1 MQIYRGLHDF
11 HYICIVSCFAR
22 VISSFWTVGYCRLLR
37 HIFKACFHELCC
49 FFYAFCSCAVV
60 LVWFLKVCELRVP
73 HGVLDVSVSQQL
85 HHMEDVF
92 GLVVFHC
99 CLPVSEGMKVDLEE
113 PGVCQFG
120 CASSA
125 LYAEVCFITWQLAVA
140 KYPLW
145 ARDDSSR
152 LECPNSCNSQL
163 FIAAKTKARW
173 REV

>member
-11 HYICIVSCFAR
+11 HYFCIVSCFAR

-37 HIFKACFHELCC
+37 HIQNLFSRALLFLLCFLRLR
-49 FFYAFCSCAVV
+49 YGIG
-60 LVWFLKVCELRVP
+60 LIQVCELRVA
-73 HGVLDVSVSQQL
+73 HGVLDVSVSQQF
-85 HHMEDVF
+85 HNVEDVF

-125 LYAEVCFITWQLAVA
+125 LYAEVCFITWQLTVA
-140 KYPLW
+140 KYPFW
-145 ARDDSSR
+145 TRDDSSR
-152 LECPNSCNSQL
+152 LECPNSCNNQL